1 MAASSSRADDFG
13 PLTDQGSGWQLLSL
27 APVPIERVLAWFEGI
42 AGLGVSVPAE
52 RTPAGVRAAIGAADI
67 VISDWSGAL
76 RVDSAEIA
84 VARRLA
90 FLMSAGVGLDNL
102 DLDALTGAG
111 VVVANTAGLTAQSV
125 AEWCFGAAFAV
136 ARSLAWVD
144 GRVRSGDWPQ
154 FELPE
159 RGSTEIAGLRVGV
172 VGFGAVG
179 SRVAALFGAIG
190 CEVAYSTRRRRSA
203 VDEGGATWMR
213 LADLAA
219 RSDVL
224 VVNVSLA
231 PETRG
236 LVDAAVLAELPRG
249 AIVVDAS
256 RGGIVDHLALLG
268 AVETGSLRGAA
279 IDVFEREPLRAD
291 SPLRRSDRI
300 LLSSH
305 AAATTGQAMAR
316 IFALV
321 TDNVRR
327 AVAGEPIRSVVNGL
341 GPVVV
346 RRERTAPQTG

>member
-1 MAASSSRADDFG
+1 MADEPAD
-13 PLTDQGSGWQLLSL
+13 WVLLSL
-27 APVPIERVLAWFEGI
+27 APVPRARVDAWFEGI
-42 AGLGVSVPAE
+42 AGLRVSVPEA
-52 RTPAGVRAAIGAADI
+52 RTAGAVRQAIGEADI
-67 VISDWSGAL
+67 VVSDWSGGL
-76 RVDSAEIA
+76 RLDA
-84 VARRLA
+84 VEVAAAARLA
-90 FLMSAGVGLDNL
+90 FVMSPAVGLDSV
-102 DLDALTGAG
+102 DLDALTAAG
-111 VVVANTAGLTAQSV
+111 VVVANTAGLNAPSV
-125 AEWCFGAAFAV
+125 AEWCVAATFAV
-136 ARSLAWVD
+136 ARSIAWVD
-144 GRVRSGDWPQ
+144 GRVRAGEWPQ

-190 CEVAYSTRRRRSA
+190 CEVAYWTRHPRSPD
-203 VDEGGATWMR
+203 VERGAIWLP
-213 LADLAA
+213 LAQLAA

-236 LVDAAVLAELPRG
+236 LVDGAILAELPRG

-256 RGGIVDHLALLG
+256 RGGVVDHVAVLG

-279 IDVFEREPLRAD
+279 IDVFEREPLPAD

-305 AAATTGQAMAR
+305 AAATTAQSMGR

-321 TDNVRR
+321 GDNVRR
-327 AVAGEPIRSVVNGL
+327 AVAGEPVRSVVNGL
-341 GPVVV
+341 DPLI
-346 RRERTAPQTG
+346 RRRIRDHRAAR

>member
-1 MAASSSRADDFG
+1 MTDGTAD
-13 PLTDQGSGWQLLSL
+13 WQLLSL
-27 APVPIERVLAWFEGI
+27 APVPPERVEAWFDGI
-42 AGLGVSVPAE
+42 AGLRIGYPSE
-52 RTPAGVRAAIGAADI
+52 RTPAGVRSAIETADI
-67 VISDWSGAL
+67 VVTDWSSML
-76 RVDSAEIA
+76 RVDAVEVAIA
-84 VARRLA
+84 DRLA
-90 FLMSAGVGLDNL
+90 FVMSPGVGLDNV
-102 DLDALTGAG
+102 DLDALTEAG
-111 VVVANTAGLTAQSV
+111 VVVANTAGLNAPSV
-125 AEWCFGAAFAV
+125 AEWCFGAVFAV

-159 RGSTEIAGLRVGV
+159 RGSTEVAGLRVGV

-179 SRVAALFGAIG
+179 SRVAALFRAIG
-190 CEVAYSTRRRRSA
+190 CEVGYWTRHRRSPE
-203 VDEGGATWMR
+203 VEGGAVWMR
-213 LADLAA
+213 LPELAA

-256 RGGIVDHLALLG
+256 RGGVVDHLALLG
-268 AVETGSLRGAA
+268 AVEIGSLRGAA
-279 IDVFEREPLRAD
+279 IDVFEREPLAPD

-305 AAATTGQAMAR
+305 AAATTGQSMAR
-316 IFALV
+316 IFSLV

-327 AVAGEPIRSVVNGL
+327 AVAGEPVRSVVNGL
-341 GPVVV
+341 GPVVA
-346 RRERTAPQTG
+346 RREPGARRPA

>member
-1 MAASSSRADDFG
+1 VSEATTGDASAGNAHD
-13 PLTDQGSGWQLLSL
+13 WVVLSL
-27 APVPIERVLAWFEGI
+27 APVPRTRAEAWFDGI
-42 AGLGVSVPAE
+42 AGLRIETPAE
-52 RTPAGVRAAIGAADI
+52 RTAEAVRAAIGDADI

-76 RVDSAEIA
+76 RIDAPEV
-84 VARRLA
+84 VAGQRLA
-90 FLMSAGVGLDNL
+90 FVMSPSVGLDNV
-102 DLDALTGAG
+102 DLEALTAAS
-111 VVVANTAGLTAQSV
+111 VVVANTAGLNAPSV
-125 AEWCFGAAFAV
+125 AEWCLAATFAV

-159 RGSTEIAGLRVGV
+159 RGSTELAGLRVGV

-179 SRVAALFGAIG
+179 SRVAGLFGAIG
-190 CEVAYSTRRRRSA
+190 CDVAYWTRRRRPE
-203 VDEGGATWMR
+203 DIERGAHWLP
-213 LADLAA
+213 LAELAA

-224 VVNVSLA
+224 VVNISLA

-236 LVDAAVLAELPRG
+236 LIDAAVLAELPRG
-249 AIVVDAS
+249 AMVIDAS
-256 RGGIVDHLALLG
+256 RGGVVDHVALLG
-268 AVETGSLRGAA
+268 AVETGGLRGAA
-279 IDVFEREPLRAD
+279 IDVFEREPLPDD

-321 TDNVRR
+321 ADNVRR

-341 GPVVV
+341 GPVV
-346 RRERTAPQTG
+346 RRHR

>member
-1 MAASSSRADDFG
+1 MSNDGNAWR
-13 PLTDQGSGWQLLSL
+13 LLSL
-27 APVPIERVLAWFEGI
+27 APVPPERAAAWFDGI
-42 AGLGVSVPAE
+42 ADLQVSFPAE
-52 RTPAGVRAAIGAADI
+52 RTPDAVRAAIGGVDI
-67 VISDWSGAL
+67 VVSDWSGAL
-76 RVDSAEIA
+76 RVDRLEVA
-84 VARRLA
+84 VAERLA
-90 FLMSAGVGLDNL
+90 FLMSPAVGLDNL

-111 VVVANTAGLTAQSV
+111 VVVANTAGLNAPSV
-125 AEWCFGAAFAV
+125 AEWCLGAAFAV

-144 GRVRSGDWPQ
+144 GRVRSGEWPQ

-190 CEVAYSTRRRRSA
+190 CDVAYWTRRRRSA
-203 VDEGGATWMR
+203 DDERGATWMR
-213 LADLAA
+213 LPDLAG

-231 PETRG
+231 SETRG
-236 LVDAAVLAELPRG
+236 LVDAAILAELPRG
-249 AIVVDAS
+249 AIVIDAS
-256 RGGIVDHLALLG
+256 RGGVVDHLALLG
-268 AVETGSLRGAA
+268 AVETGGLRGAA
-279 IDVFEREPLRAD
+279 IDVFEREPLPAD

-305 AAATTGQAMAR
+305 AASTTAQSIGR
-316 IFALV
+316 TFSLV

-327 AVAGEPIRSVVNGL
+327 AVAGEPVRSVVNGL

-346 RRERTAPQTG
+346 RRTPGPGRPR